1 MEIQKGNEESILKW
15 KEWSTVSKV
24 AENLLK

>member
-15 KEWSTVSKV
+15 KEWSTVSNA